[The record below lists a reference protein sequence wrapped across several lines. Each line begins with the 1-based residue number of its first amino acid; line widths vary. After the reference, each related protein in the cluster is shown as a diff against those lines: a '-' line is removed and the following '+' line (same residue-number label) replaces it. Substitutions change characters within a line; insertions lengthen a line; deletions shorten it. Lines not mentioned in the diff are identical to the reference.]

1 VPWRP
6 LASAGVLLLGALA
19 GLQVASVVRHAADGD
34 GPRTGAALAAVPA
47 LLAAP
52 DGAADRT
59 VAAYDGLGAWVD
71 LYDTGSDPAL
81 VAPDAVDDMADHG
94 IRTLYLQVA
103 RDRETGD
110 AGLADP
116 ALAARFLVRAH
127 QRGLR
132 VVGWYVPR
140 FGDVARDLDHL
151 QAIDRFE
158 VLGHRFDGVAVD
170 IEWTETVPDPADR
183 SARLVKLSQRLQES
197 VGEDALGA
205 IVLPPVQTDVV
216 NPALWPGFPWSDL
229 AGLYDAWLPMGYWTQ
244 RTVDSGYRDAGA
256 YTAENIDRLRA
267 EVGTGAVVHAIGGLA
282 EDTTA
287 EDIAAFAD
295 AADTAGAVGMSL
307 YDWATLAPETRELA
321 TDALGG

>member
-6 LASAGVLLLGALA
+6 LAVAGLLLLCALA
-19 GLQVASVVRHAADGD
+19 ALQVGSVVRHAADGD

-52 DGAADRT
+52 DSAADRT
-59 VAAYDGLGAWVD
+59 VAAYEGLGAWVD
-71 LYDTGSDPAL
+71 LYDTGGDPVL
-81 VAPDAVDDMADHG
+81 VTPDVVDDMADHG
-94 IRTLYLQVA
+94 VRTLYLQVA
-103 RDRETGD
+103 RDQETSD
-110 AGLADP
+110 PGLADP

-140 FGDVARDLDHL
+140 FGDIGRDLDHL

-170 IEWTETVPDPADR
+170 IEWTETVPDPVDR
-183 SARLVKLSQRLQES
+183 SARLVELSQGLQDS
-197 VGEDALGA
+197 VGGDAIGA
-205 IVLPPVQTDVV
+205 IVLPPVQTDIV
-216 NPALWPGFPWSDL
+216 NPALWPGFPWGDL
-229 AGLYDAWLPMGYWTQ
+229 ARLYDAWLPMGYWTQ
-244 RTVDSGYRDAGA
+244 RTVASGYRDAAA

-287 EDIAAFAD
+287 DDLAGFAR
-295 AADTAGAVGMSL
+295 AADTGGAVGTSL
-307 YDWATLAPETRELA
+307 YDWATLAPETRQLA
-321 TDALGG
+321 TDTLGG